1 MEIRI
6 NKTARKCCSSE
17 RPFEHGEEVTSL
29 VRLEDHVLV
38 REDYAKECWE
48 DSRRKDALAT
58 WTTLFYDPAVAEQ
71 EPSETF
77 SPLRQ
82 VFYECVESEGR
93 PDLATAY
100 LAAQLLRRQKVF
112 RLIKES
118 DDAEGEV
125 RVALFSDRI
134 GGRLIEVRD
143 PTLTYEEMEIGRQAL
158 MGRLAELE
166 NPEPTEHES
175 DDAEHQEAQFSE
187 R

>member
-6 NKTARKCCSSE
+6 NKAGRKCCASD

-38 REDYAKECWE
+38 REDYARECWE
-48 DSRRKDALAT
+48 DSRGEGALAM
-58 WTTLFYDPAVAEQ
+58 WTTLFYDPAVADQ
-71 EPSETF
+71 EPPEIF

-125 RVALFSDRI
+125 RIALFSDRI

-143 PTLTYEEMEIGRQAL
+143 PNLSYEEMETGRLAL

-166 NPEPTEHES
+166 KPEPTEHES
-175 DDAEHQEAQFSE
+175 DDAEQQENQFSE
-187 R
+187 G